1 MKKKK
6 NKQTNKQKT
15 KLTCLFF
22 LSRIVPFC
30 NFPKEK
36 LCLCFCLKTQTDFN
50 VTPKNGRRFREIDF
64 QRNHIITQEST
75 KSIHNIANHQVSLDC
90 VTRLNSSEKLSFF
103 LHKGAIILGFLILS
117 VGLSVVVI
125 ATVSDCIRR
134 PTCRAMV

>member
-1 MKKKK
+1 MA
-6 NKQTNKQKT
+6 
-15 KLTCLFF
+15 
-22 LSRIVPFC
+22 
-30 NFPKEK
+30 
-36 LCLCFCLKTQTDFN
+36 
-50 VTPKNGRRFREIDF
+50 KNGRRFHEIDF

-134 PTCRAMV
+134 PTCRAMVRDPTSEFKGLCPKKHVPCKAKIISFRAPNETRTTKGVPGSIQTLEKVT

>member
-1 MKKKK
+1 M
-6 NKQTNKQKT
+6 
-15 KLTCLFF
+15 
-22 LSRIVPFC
+22 
-30 NFPKEK
+30 
-36 LCLCFCLKTQTDFN
+36 
-50 VTPKNGRRFREIDF
+50 PKNGRRFHEIDF

-125 ATVSDCIRR
+125 SSYCIRLY
-134 PTCRAMV
+134 PTTNL